1 MISIVASI
9 CLLTVFMLYTNLLRT
24 SIGPLLIFSMV
35 VFLLSPLRGESS
47 FIKRLL
53 LLSSII
59 FVVWLLLDLGIL
71 LMPFILSFGIAY
83 LLDPLI
89 TSVVKRKLPRTIA
102 SLVVVLLLLSV
113 IVLVSIFIFPN
124 VFDQL
129 NDVIKKVSSLVS
141 TSTQYMESQQFY
153 SWLEQFG
160 ISSDHARELVQRD
173 IVPRLE
179 TVSQYI
185 LTAIMAVLTSLT
197 SVVAQAVNAILIPV
211 LTFYFVNDMPTLKKM
226 IRSLLEK
233 KNQKVLNDLVRINTI
248 IRAYIGGQIISATF
262 VGVSSTILFLIFGIP
277 YPFVLGVLCGLL
289 NPIPYAGTLASLL
302 IAFVTILLVDI
313 NGAFS
318 LMLISLAIILGMH
331 FIATY
336 FIDPK
341 ITGGKV
347 GVHPVMLILSLF
359 VFGHFFGFLG
369 LVVAVP
375 VTAVLMMYFN
385 DWKKNRFVQNTTDLQ
400 TNTTQ
405 TPVIE

>member
-1 MISIVASI
+1 MSIVVSI
-9 CLLTVFMLYTNLLRT
+9 CLLAVFMLYTNLLQT
-24 SIGPLLIFSMV
+24 SIGPLLIFSIVMY
-35 VFLLSPLRGESS
+35 LLSPLRGESA
-47 FIKRLL
+47 FVKRLL

-59 FVVWLLLDLGIL
+59 FVIWLLLDLGIL

-89 TSVVKRKLPRTIA
+89 TNVVKRKLPRTIA
-102 SLVVVLLLLSV
+102 SLAVVLSLLSV

-153 SWLEQFG
+153 LWLEQFG
-160 ISSDHARELVQRD
+160 ISPDHARELVQRD

-185 LTAIMAVLTSLT
+185 LTAIMTVLTSLT

-233 KNQKVLNDLVRINTI
+233 KNQKVLNDLIRINTI

-289 NPIPYAGTLASLL
+289 NPIPYAGTLASML

-385 DWKKNRFVQNTTDLQ
+385 DWKMSRFAENTVELQ
-400 TNTTQ
+400 TNNTQ
-405 TPVIE
+405 PPVTD